1 MVKKKKTSHEPAIR
15 TQKSDI
21 NFTAVT
27 EESLP
32 HLFKAEKINMILNL
46 LGPRILP
53 LKTIRN

>member
-1 MVKKKKTSHEPAIR
+1 MTPAIR

-21 NFTAVT
+21 NLTAVT

-32 HLFKAEKINMILNL
+32 HLFKTEKINMILNL
-46 LGPRILP
+46 PGPRILP